1 MNKSESIKELAK
13 ALCAVQGEIEGAKKD
28 STNPH
33 FRSKYADLTSVWDS
47 IRNPLT
53 NHGLAVSQV
62 ADTSERDHVCIETIL
77 MHTSGEYISGK
88 MTLPVSKPDP
98 QGHGSAITYARRY
111 ALAAIVGV
119 CPEDDDAEGA
129 TDRTVKPKAHPQ
141 PQVEHVGDWRDVAV
155 HFGKNKDKKLGEMT
169 TKSLEWY
176 LDLFDRKVET
186 GEEMSIQ
193 DHQLH
198 SALKKGMTK

>member
-1 MNKSESIKELAK
+1 MNKSESIKELSR

-33 FRSKYADLTSVWDS
+33 FRSKYADLTSVWEA

-53 NHGLAVSQV
+53 NHGLCVSQV
-62 ADTSERDHVCIETIL
+62 ADTSDSAHICIETIL
-77 MHTSGEYISGK
+77 MHVSGEYISGK
-88 MTLPVSKPDP
+88 MTLPVSKQDP

-129 TDRTVKPKAHPQ
+129 TDRSVKPKPQ
-141 PQVEHVGDWRDVAV
+141 NVEFVGDWRDATV
-155 HFGKNKDKKLGEMT
+155 HFGKNKDKKLGEMS
-169 TKSLEWY
+169 KQALEWY
-176 LDLFDRKVET
+176 LDLFERKVEQQ
-186 GEEMSIQ
+186 EEMSMQ
-193 DHQLH
+193 DRQLH
-198 SALKKGMTK
+198 SALKKGMTP